1 MKTSDDA
8 LLAVLKTI
16 VGADDWIDLWD
27 IRIKSGYS
35 LEYTRQA
42 IKVLY
47 WKMEALQR
55 MKKGAK
61 YFYRSSAKAQKILT
75 DMNTVRFIAKLKK
88 EGDEQ

>member
-1 MKTSDDA
+1 MTTSDEA

-16 VGADDWIDLWD
+16 VGAGRWIDLWD

-61 YFYRSSAKAQKILT
+61 YIYRSSAKAQEVLA
-75 DMNTVRFIAKLKK
+75 DMNAVRFITKLKK
-88 EGDEQ
+88 EGDAQ